1 MASPILLGKPFHKI
15 RSFILVN
22 SACRLFGSQNIDS
35 PVYKGKN
42 PRYFVGPLGITV
54 IMSVW

>member
-15 RSFILVN
+15 RSFILVS

-42 PRYFVGPLGITV
+42 PKCFVGPLGITV
-54 IMSVW
+54 IMSV